1 MARISCRYC
10 GSDVLASAYKDA
22 IEAYK
27 QGLCSGDDSDLGAL

>member
-10 GSDVLASAYKDA
+10 GSDVLASAYRDA

-27 QGLCSGDDSDLGAL
+27 QGLCSGDDSDPGAL